1 MANITF
7 DHPGVTFDDWRY
19 AFDGN
24 MVAGVFA
31 VLHQASIC
39 QVPADR
45 STVRLETDAPT
56 ISINGALSVARFAN
70 DNSFVTSS

>member
-1 MANITF
+1 MTITF

-19 AFDGN
+19 AFDGDL
-24 MVAGVFA
+24 VGGCLAC
-31 VLHQASIC
+31 LQKASSC

-45 STVRLETDAPT
+45 STVRLETDAPI